1 MTWVFRLILKIVVI
15 SIYCNQTAI
24 SQDMNLVVI
33 ANGKG
38 VPAEMKMG
46 QLKSTMRG
54 EKLRWPDGSKVIIA
68 LMKSSTPIGINT
80 SRKIYNMSSDE
91 LNKYWL
97 ALVFQGKADA
107 PNFFNSESELE
118 EFISLTNGAIG
129 VVNQPPANTKS
140 IVIDGKKFL

>member
-1 MTWVFRLILKIVVI
+1 MNSTWKFLFNIFAL
-15 SIYCNQTAI
+15 SLLFHLHAY
-24 SQDMNLVVI
+24 SQDSNLAII

-38 VPAEMKMG
+38 VPPEMNLA

-68 LMKSSTPIGINT
+68 LLKSNTPIGATT
-80 SRKIYNMSSDE
+80 SKKIYNMTPNE

-107 PNFFNSESELE
+107 PNFFPTESELE
-118 EFISLTNGAIG
+118 EFVSQTTGAIG
-129 VVNQPPANTKS
+129 VVAHPEADSKV
-140 IVIDGKKFL
+140 ILIDGKKTL